1 MSWNPWFSAQYLHS
15 IGLNL
20 FHDINLDQGGRS
32 WFSGLW
38 SPPKM
43 VASNPLTNPLW
54 QAVLNCTGRCPL
66 SIMQSSLMYKYNL
79 CVEWSNS
86 YISANQ
92 QQRESK
98 WSRWVQVIPVLITC
112 GTVCSLN
119 ERLRRVPLKFEILL
133 NKEQTIFKI
142 KGMRLHIYVK
152 EPACPTFQGVH

>member
-1 MSWNPWFSAQYLHS
+1 M
-15 IGLNL
+15 
-20 FHDINLDQGGRS
+20 GGRS

-54 QAVLNCTGRCPL
+54 EAVLNCTGRCPL

-79 CVEWSNS
+79 CVERSNS

-98 WSRWVQVIPVLITC
+98 WSRWVQVLITC

-119 ERLRRVPLKFEILL
+119 ERLRRVPLKFEILF
-133 NKEQTIFKI
+133 NKEQVIFKI
-142 KGMRLHIYVK
+142 KGMLDSAAKIKLNGRMKSFIESLYPYQYTGLISIGLIWYDRIYY
-152 EPACPTFQGVH
+152 HDI